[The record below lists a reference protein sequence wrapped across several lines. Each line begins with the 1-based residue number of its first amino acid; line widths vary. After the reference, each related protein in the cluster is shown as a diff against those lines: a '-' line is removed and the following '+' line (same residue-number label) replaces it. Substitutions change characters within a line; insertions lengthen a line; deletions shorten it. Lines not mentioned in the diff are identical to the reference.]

1 MALSTL
7 ETRTAAFYDWEISGR
22 GWREYEHAVALEP
35 PFRPFLGHRA
45 LPPPID
51 DARKHTWI
59 SRSIARLI
67 GGGIPKALPAPIEQ
81 VVVEPPPFIW
91 TESLRELELLVPP
104 ALKFDALTG
113 SQWLQ
118 SVATSW
124 LPLAFELVA
133 ENGRVSPRLVA
144 SDRDWA
150 RIREHTGAFF
160 PKVLLRPA
168 RRRLEEIWDQ
178 ATGEVV
184 GAMEFAL
191 AREFM
196 LPLPEPNVRTDL
208 FIPLIIALGG
218 LGEDTVAVV
227 QVLFDSIRAPW
238 ADHAKRAVTTPEGD
252 PFFMD
257 APEITNLGKEKCSE
271 PLFACVLRLAICAS
285 DSVTAKEGLFRV
297 ATAITSCGS
306 QDRNQLTVL
315 PDPSIDIL
323 VNSII
328 SRTSRR
334 AGMILSLSDLANF
347 VHVPSESVQSD
358 RLVRLSTRTKAAPAT
373 SVNASLVL
381 GTNEHDGDELRVG
394 LTLQDRLRH
403 SYVIGAS
410 GTGKSTL
417 LLSMIAQDIASGAG
431 FAVLDPHGDLIDD
444 VLSRIPAHRSAD
456 VIVFDP
462 ADEEYPVG
470 FNILQAHSELERSLL
485 ASDLVAVFRRLST
498 SFGDQMVT
506 VLGNA
511 IAAILESTEGG
522 TLVDLRRFL
531 VDQTFRNRYLT
542 TVRDRE
548 IVSYWQREFTLLKG
562 VPQAPL
568 LTRLNTFLRPKLL
581 RYMVAQKDD
590 RIDMRRV
597 MDGRGILLAKL
608 AQGAIGEENSHL
620 LGSLLV
626 AKMAQAAM
634 SRQNE
639 PAETRVPF
647 FLYIDEFHHFVT
659 PSMAAILSGARK
671 YGLGLTL
678 AHQEMRQLKR
688 QSEDVAS
695 AILANASTRVVF
707 RVGDQDARVL
717 ADGFSFFKAADLQNL
732 GVGEAIAR
740 IERPEFDFNL
750 RTHPVAVLDP
760 FIAEAQRGAVISA
773 SRTRYASMRSVVEAS
788 LTSEFNDEP
797 TVTKA
802 PPREREKR
810 AERLPEATAPV
821 AGSMPGRGGPE
832 HKYLQSLI
840 KRFAEDRGFTVTVE
854 QRVLDG
860 HGHVDVALQR
870 EDVSVACEISV
881 STRLD
886 HEINNLT
893 KCLAAG
899 FDHAVLV
906 CLDSNAVA
914 AAREAMR
921 GLVDHNVQCFT
932 PTDLPQF
939 LESLEQRNKQRAS
952 AASTSRSKGK
962 EVSLRGRQIQAR
974 PDGDEQEVAED
985 TRHVLIARDAAEYL
999 GIAQQT
1005 LAKLRWAGTSPPY
1018 FKIGRQVVYERA
1030 ELDAWLAVRRRRST
1044 SDPGPVTEPLSK

>member
-1 MALSTL
+1 MAPSTP
-7 ETRTAAFYDWEISGR
+7 ESRTAAFYDWELSGR
-22 GWREYEHAVALEP
+22 GWREYEHAVGLEP
-35 PFRPFLGHRA
+35 PFRPFLGHQVPA
-45 LPPPID
+45 PAID

-59 SRSIARLI
+59 SRSIARLT
-67 GGGIPKALPAPIEQ
+67 GAGPEKTLPAPVAE
-81 VVVEPPPFIW
+81 VAVDPEPFAW
-91 TESLRELELLVPP
+91 TESLSELELLAPP
-104 ALKFDALTG
+104 ALKVDAITG
-113 SQWLQ
+113 SQWLR

-133 ENGRVSPRLVA
+133 DKGRVTPRLVA
-144 SDRDWA
+144 SERDSA
-150 RIREHTGAFF
+150 RIREHTVAFF
-160 PKVLLRPA
+160 PNVLLRPA
-168 RRRLEEIWDQ
+168 RRSLDAMWDQ
-178 ATGEVV
+178 ATGEMV

-196 LPLPEPNVRTDL
+196 LPLAEPNARTDL
-208 FIPLIIALGG
+208 FVPLISALGG
-218 LGEDTVAVV
+218 LGEGAVAVV
-227 QVLFDSIRAPW
+227 QVLFESIRAPW
-238 ADHAKRAVTTPEGD
+238 ADHAIRAVTTPDGD

-257 APEITNLGKEKCSE
+257 APEITNLGRGKCSE
-271 PLFACVLRLAICAS
+271 PLFAAVLRAAICAP
-285 DSVTAKEGLFRV
+285 DSATVKEGLFRI
-297 ATAITSCGS
+297 ASAITSCGS
-306 QDRNQLTVL
+306 KDRNQLTVL
-315 PDPSIDIL
+315 PAQSIDIL

-347 VHVPSESVQSD
+347 VHVPSDAVQSD
-358 RLVRLSTRTKAAPAT
+358 RLARLSTRTKAAPAT
-373 SVNASLVL
+373 AVDAPLVL
-381 GTNEHDGDELRVG
+381 GTNEHDGDERRVG

-403 SYVIGAS
+403 SYLIGAS

-444 VLSRIPAHRSAD
+444 VLSRIPPHRSND

-462 ADEEYPVG
+462 ADEDYPVG

-590 RIDMRRV
+590 RVDMRQV

-639 PAETRVPF
+639 PAESRVPF

-678 AHQEMRQLKR
+678 AHQDMRQLKR

-695 AILANASTRVVF
+695 AVLANASTRVVF

-740 IERPEFDFNL
+740 IERPECDFNL
-750 RTHPVAVLDP
+750 RTHPVVAVDP
-760 FIAEAQRGAVISA
+760 SIAGAQRDAVISA
-773 SRTRYASMRSVVEAS
+773 SRAGYASMRSVVEAS
-788 LTSEFNDEP
+788 LTSDFYDEP
-797 TVTKA
+797 TEPNA
-802 PPREREKR
+802 PSRARAKR
-810 AERLPEATAPV
+810 AERSSEDPVPV

-906 CLDSNAVA
+906 CLDSTTVD
-914 AAREAMR
+914 AAREATR
-921 GLVDHNVQCFT
+921 GLADHNVECFT
-932 PTDLPQF
+932 PTEFPEF
-939 LESLEQRNKQRAS
+939 LESLEQKHEQRTSSKSASRPRVKEDVSSRDRQKQ
-952 AASTSRSKGK
+952 T
-962 EVSLRGRQIQAR
+962 R
-974 PDGDEQEVAED
+974 PDAVEQEVGQD

-1018 FKIGRQVVYERA
+1018 FKIGRQVVYKRV
-1030 ELDAWLAVRRRRST
+1030 ELDAWLATRKRRST
-1044 SDPGPVTEPLSK
+1044 SDTGSA

>member
-1 MALSTL
+1 MAPNTVES
-7 ETRTAAFYDWEISGR
+7 RTAAFYDWELSGR

-35 PFRPFLGHRA
+35 PFRPFPGHQA
-45 LPPPID
+45 PLPSID
-51 DARKHTWI
+51 DGRKHTWI
-59 SRSIARLI
+59 SRAIARLTS
-67 GGGIPKALPAPIEQ
+67 GGIEKTLPAAIEEA
-81 VVVEPPPFIW
+81 VEPSPFVW
-91 TESLRELELLVPP
+91 SESLRELDLLAPA
-104 ALKFDALTG
+104 ALKSDALASG
-113 SQWLQ
+113 QWLGN
-118 SVATSW
+118 VATSW
-124 LPLAFELVA
+124 LPLAFELVSV
-133 ENGRVSPRLVA
+133 NGRVTPRIVA
-144 SDRDWA
+144 SERDWE
-150 RIREHTGAFF
+150 RIREQTAAFF
-160 PKVLLRPA
+160 PGVLLRPS
-168 RRRLEEIWDQ
+168 RRSLESIWDD
-178 ATGEVV
+178 APGEMV

-196 LPLPEPNVRTDL
+196 LPLPEPNARTDL
-208 FIPLIIALGG
+208 YVPLISALGG
-218 LGEDTVAVV
+218 LGDETVAIV
-227 QVLFDSIRAPW
+227 QILFESIRSPW
-238 ADHAKRAVTTPEGD
+238 GDHAIRALTTPEGD

-257 APEITNLGKEKCSE
+257 APEITSLGKEKCSE
-271 PLFACVLRLAICAS
+271 PLFAAAIRFAICAS
-285 DSVTAKEGLFRV
+285 ESATVREGLFRI

-306 QDRNQLTVL
+306 KNLNQLTVL
-315 PDPSIDIL
+315 PAGSIDTL
-323 VNSII
+323 VDSIV

-334 AGMILSLSDLANF
+334 TGMILSLSDLANL
-347 VHVPSESVQSD
+347 VHVPSDAVQSD
-358 RLVRLSTRTKAAPAT
+358 RLIRLSARTKPAPAT
-373 SVNASLVL
+373 SVNAPLVL
-381 GTNEHDGDELRVG
+381 GTNEQNGDEQQVG

-403 SYVIGAS
+403 SYLIGAS

-431 FAVLDPHGDLIDD
+431 FAVLDPHGDLIDE
-444 VLSRIPAHRSAD
+444 VLARIPSHRSND

-511 IAAILESTEGG
+511 IGAILESSEGG

-590 RIDMRRV
+590 RINMRRV

-639 PAETRVPF
+639 PAESRVPF

-678 AHQEMRQLKR
+678 AHQDMRQLKR

-695 AILANASTRVVF
+695 AVLANASTRVVF

-750 RTHPVAVLDP
+750 RTHQVAAIDP
-760 FIAEAQRGAVISA
+760 SIAAAQRDAVISA
-773 SRTRYASMRSVVEAS
+773 SRARYASMRSDVEAL
-788 LTSEFNDEP
+788 LTSDFNDGPSEP
-797 TVTKA
+797 AA
-802 PPREREKR
+802 PPRERTRR
-810 AERLPEATAPV
+810 AERSPEVALPA

-840 KRFAEDRGFTVTVE
+840 KRFSEDRGFTVTIE
-854 QRVLDG
+854 KRVLDG
-860 HGHVDVALQR
+860 HGHVDVALER
-870 EDVSVACEISV
+870 DDVSVACEISV

-899 FDHAVLV
+899 FDHVVLV
-906 CLDSNAVA
+906 CLDSTTVA
-914 AAREAMR
+914 AAREAIR
-921 GLVDHNVQCFT
+921 GLADHNVECFT
-932 PTDLPQF
+932 PTDFPQF
-939 LESLEQRNKQRAS
+939 LESLEQKQPQTS
-952 AASTSRSKGK
+952 SRSTGRLKVK
-962 EVSLRGRQIQAR
+962 EDAPRSRQVQAR
-974 PDGDEQEVAED
+974 PNADEQEVTED

-1018 FKIGRQVVYERA
+1018 FKIGRQVVYKRV
-1030 ELDAWLAVRRRRST
+1030 ELDTWLATRRRRST
-1044 SDPGPVTEPLSK
+1044 SDI

>member
-1 MALSTL
+1 VES
-7 ETRTAAFYDWEISGR
+7 RTAAFYDWELAGR

-35 PFRPFLGHRA
+35 PFRPFLGHQA
-45 LPPPID
+45 PPPSID
-51 DARKHTWI
+51 DGRKPTRI
-59 SRSIARLI
+59 SRFISWLTSA
-67 GGGIPKALPAPIEQ
+67 GAQKQLPAPIEEP
-81 VVVEPPPFIW
+81 VVEPLPFVW
-91 TESLRELELLVPP
+91 SDSLRELDLLAPP
-104 ALKFDALTG
+104 ALRFDVLG
-113 SQWLQ
+113 GNHWLGN
-118 SVATSW
+118 VATSW
-124 LPLAFELVA
+124 LPIAFELVA
-133 ENGRVSPRLVA
+133 FNGRVTPRIVA
-144 SDRDWA
+144 AERDWE
-150 RIREHTGAFF
+150 RIREQTLAFF
-160 PKVLLRPA
+160 PGVLLRPS
-168 RRRLEEIWDQ
+168 RRSLESIWDE
-178 ATGEVV
+178 APGEMV

-196 LPLPEPNVRTDL
+196 LPLPEPSARTDL
-208 FIPLIIALGG
+208 FVPLVSALGG
-218 LGEDTVAVV
+218 LGNETVAVV
-227 QVLFDSIRAPW
+227 QVLFESIRAPW
-238 ADHAKRAVTTPEGD
+238 GDHAVRAVTTAEGD

-257 APEITNLGKEKCSE
+257 APEITILGKKKCSE
-271 PLFACVLRLAICAS
+271 PLFAASMRLAICAS
-285 DSVTAKEGLFRV
+285 DSATVKEGLFRIS
-297 ATAITSCGS
+297 TAITSCGS
-306 QDRNQLTVL
+306 KDLNLVTVL
-315 PDPSIDIL
+315 PAPFIDTLVDSI
-323 VNSII
+323 V

-334 AGMILSLSDLANF
+334 TGMILSLSDLANF
-347 VHVPSESVQSD
+347 VHVPSDAVQSD
-358 RLVRLSTRTKAAPAT
+358 RLVRLSARTKAAPST
-373 SVNASLVL
+373 SVNAPLVL
-381 GTNEHDGDELRVG
+381 GTNEHNGDEQQVG

-403 SYVIGAS
+403 SYLIGAS

-431 FAVLDPHGDLIDD
+431 FAVLDPHGDLIDE
-444 VLSRIPAHRSAD
+444 VLSRIPQHRAND

-511 IAAILESTEGG
+511 IAAILESSEGG

-590 RIDMRRV
+590 RINMRRL

-626 AKMAQAAM
+626 AKMAQSAM

-639 PAETRVPF
+639 PAESRVPF

-678 AHQEMRQLKR
+678 AHQDMRQLKR

-695 AILANASTRVVF
+695 GVLANASTRVVF

-750 RTHPVAVLDP
+750 RTSRVAAIDP
-760 FIAEAQRGAVISA
+760 SIAAVQRDTVISA
-773 SRTRYASMRSVVEAS
+773 SRARYASRRSDVEAALS
-788 LTSEFNDEP
+788 SDFQDEP
-797 TVTKA
+797 PERIA
-802 PPREREKR
+802 PPREKTKR
-810 AERLPEATAPV
+810 TERSPEASLPV

-854 QRVLDG
+854 KRVLDG
-860 HGHVDVALQR
+860 HGHVDVALER
-870 EDVSVACEISV
+870 DDVSIACEISV

-906 CLDSNAVA
+906 CLDSGAVA
-914 AAREAMR
+914 AARDAIG
-921 GLVDHNVQCFT
+921 GLADHNVRCFT
-932 PTDLPQF
+932 PTDLPLF
-939 LESLEQRNKQRAS
+939 LESLEQKQPQMSSRL
-952 AASTSRSKGK
+952 TSRLKVK
-962 EVSLRGRQIQAR
+962 EESPRGRQVQAR
-974 PDGDEQEVAED
+974 PNADEQEVED

-999 GIAQQT
+999 GIATQT

-1018 FKIGRQVVYERA
+1018 FKIGRQVVYKRV
-1030 ELDAWLAVRRRRST
+1030 ELDGWLATRRRRST
-1044 SDPGPVTEPLSK
+1044 TDTGTSD